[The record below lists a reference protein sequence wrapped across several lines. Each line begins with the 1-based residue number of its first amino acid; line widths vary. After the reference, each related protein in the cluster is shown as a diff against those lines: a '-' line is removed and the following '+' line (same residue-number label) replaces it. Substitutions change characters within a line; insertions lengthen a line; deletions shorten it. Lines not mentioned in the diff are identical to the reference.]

1 MVTRLDHAA
10 RRAEIAQAVWRI
22 VLREGVRG
30 ASVRGVAREAGLSMG
45 SVRYFFGTQDDL
57 LEFAMTEVIERAR
70 HRIETGAVAR
80 SAAAE
85 QGNLVDP
92 AADLFEQVLPL
103 DDERL
108 VEARVWA
115 AFAGETT
122 TSPGLAAIR
131 AEADDAL
138 RRLCRSVLAGTALL
152 HPSRNLAVETER
164 LWSLLDG
171 LTMHRLADARRT
183 SNRRIRAVLRVHLA
197 DLGTRV
203 ASSS

>member
-1 MVTRLDHAA
+1 MAARLDHAA

-45 SVRYFFGTQDDL
+45 SVRYFFGTQDEL

-70 HRIETGAVAR
+70 RRIETGSTAR

-85 QGNLVDP
+85 EGDLIGA
-92 AADLFEQVLPL
+92 AADLLEQVLPL

-115 AFAGETT
+115 AFTGETAT
-122 TSPGLAAIR
+122 APGLAAIR
-131 AEADDAL
+131 HQADDAV
-138 RRLCRSVLAGTALL
+138 RRLCRSILSDGAIR
-152 HPSRNLAVETER
+152 HPSRSLTLETER
-164 LWSLLDG
+164 MWSLLDG
-171 LTMHRLADARRT
+171 LTMHRLVDPRRT
-183 SNRRIRAVLRVHLA
+183 PNSRMRAVLRMHLTEV
-197 DLGTRV
+197 GTSTTYTR
-203 ASSS
+203 